1 MPICHLKNG
10 HKGNDIRQDKNWRKT
25 ISKSETCLENSRIN
39 QKNSHWPNNLIHNLL
54 IVQVKYQVQMVLI
67 NSFKPNSQEEW
78 QKPSE
83 KEDMETR
90 KGQADMFHGGK
101 CIQFF

>member
-1 MPICHLKNG
+1 
-10 HKGNDIRQDKNWRKT
+10 
-25 ISKSETCLENSRIN
+25 
-39 QKNSHWPNNLIHNLL
+39 
-54 IVQVKYQVQMVLI
+54 MVLI

-101 CIQFF
+101 GIQFFKKGAYYV